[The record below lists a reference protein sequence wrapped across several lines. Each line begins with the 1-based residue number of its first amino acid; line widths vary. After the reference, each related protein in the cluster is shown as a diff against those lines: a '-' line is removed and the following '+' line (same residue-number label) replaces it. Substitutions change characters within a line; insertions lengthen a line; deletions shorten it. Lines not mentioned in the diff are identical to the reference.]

1 MQEALGTAGTLS
13 LSGVV
18 LVWGLWLANRAGL
31 SRIWRLLPLG
41 VVPCVGTPL
50 LLAGVLSD
58 HVLGDV
64 AKATLLGCALLVA
77 IGTLVHAAR
86 VEHSSS

>member
-1 MQEALGTAGTLS
+1 
-13 LSGVV
+13 
-18 LVWGLWLANRAGL
+18 
-31 SRIWRLLPLG
+31 
-41 VVPCVGTPL
+41 VGTPL

-58 HVLGDV
+58 HVLSDV
-64 AKATLLGCALLVA
+64 AKATLLACALLVS